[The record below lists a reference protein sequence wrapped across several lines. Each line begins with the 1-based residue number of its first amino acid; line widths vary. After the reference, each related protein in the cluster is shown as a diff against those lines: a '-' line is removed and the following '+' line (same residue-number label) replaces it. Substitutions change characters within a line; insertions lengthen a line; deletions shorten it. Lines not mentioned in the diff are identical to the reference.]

1 MRELVHVF
9 PNHLKK
15 DSNVLGVVTCQHA
28 CVDLAQFGEEADKE
42 KDRLLENFV
51 KWAHELSAAIIAA
64 GHWADFIDPCSGLPM
79 LALNSNK
86 VYSEVDGVEVL
97 LRYSCL
103 SAGMCKILIHPEWG
117 AAVYPAS
124 LFTTAPYDVR
134 HKRKM
139 RLEIEGLEVLFPYP
153 RVYAEQVTYMR
164 ELKRALD
171 AKGHAMLE
179 MPTGTGKTVALL
191 SLVLSYKYAHPQT
204 TGKLIYCTRTV
215 PEMSKCVEEIK
226 HVMKYRA
233 EILGEQATSITA
245 VCLSSR
251 RNMCVHPRVMNHPD
265 GETVDGQCRQLTASW
280 VRNRAQSGA
289 NVETC
294 NFFENYERR
303 SMDERVLETGVYTL
317 DDLKTLGTQKGWCP
331 YFMTRHAIA
340 TADVVV
346 YNYQYMLDPK
356 VSQMVSRSLER
367 DCIVV
372 FDEAHNIDNVCIEA
386 LSVTLNRRALDRA
399 SRNLTTISTTVSR
412 MKQADKARLDAE
424 YRRLV
429 EGLRSSGT
437 VVGVSEASDLV
448 QANPVLPS
456 DILEE
461 AIPGNIRRA
470 EHFLA
475 FMRRVIEYLRTR
487 IKVRQVESET
497 PAAFLHAMQVAISV
511 DVKPMKFCYSRL
523 NSLMRT
529 LEITNLEEYN
539 PLSEVANFATL
550 VATYAEGF
558 MLILEP
564 TDEFNQPQPILQL
577 ACLDAS
583 LAMRPVFERFSTV
596 VLTSGTLS
604 PIDLYPRLLNFSPV
618 VRESL
623 PMSVYRS
630 CICPL
635 VITRGSDQMPV
646 STKFDLRDDLS
657 VVRNYGGLLLE
668 MAACVPDGMVCFFPS
683 YLYMENIIQ
692 QWDVLGVLKKVLTH
706 KLIFIETKDIVET
719 TLALDNYKRACDI
732 GRGAVFLSVAR
743 GKVAE
748 GIDFDR
754 HYGRAVLLFGI
765 PFQYTLSNVLRA
777 RLEYL
782 RYTHHI
788 KEGDFLTFDALRQA
802 AQCAGRVIR
811 SKADYGIIV
820 FADSRYNRHD
830 KRSKLPPWINQF
842 LLESHLNLSVDM
854 AVFMSKKYL
863 SLMAQPLDSSAATM
877 NNILLD
883 ETAVD
888 KLLHK
893 KPRLE

>member
-1 MRELVHVF
+1 
-9 PNHLKK
+9 
-15 DSNVLGVVTCQHA
+15 
-28 CVDLAQFGEEADKE
+28 
-42 KDRLLENFV
+42 
-51 KWAHELSAAIIAA
+51 
-64 GHWADFIDPCSGLPM
+64 
-79 LALNSNK
+79 
-86 VYSEVDGVEVL
+86 
-97 LRYSCL
+97 
-103 SAGMCKILIHPEWG
+103 
-117 AAVYPAS
+117 
-124 LFTTAPYDVR
+124 
-134 HKRKM
+134 M

-226 HVMKYRA
+226 HVMTYRA
-233 EILGEQATSITA
+233 EVLGAQATTITA

-251 RNMCVHPRVMNHPD
+251 RNMCVHPRVMNNPD
-265 GETVDGQCRQLTASW
+265 GETVDGQCRQMTASW
-280 VRNRAQSGA
+280 VRGRADAGM

-294 NFFENYERR
+294 SFYENYDRR
-303 SMDERVLETGVYTL
+303 STDEQVLESGVYTL
-317 DDLKTLGTQKGWCP
+317 DDLKALGTKRGWCP
-331 YFMTRHAIA
+331 YFMTRQAIG

-412 MKQADKARLDAE
+412 MKQADKAKLDAE

-437 VVGVSEASDLV
+437 VVGVSDASDLAA
-448 QANPVLPS
+448 ANPVLPA
-456 DILEE
+456 DVLEE

-475 FMRRVIEYLRTR
+475 FLRRVIEYLRKR

-497 PAAFLHAMQVAISV
+497 PAAFLHTMQVEIAI
-511 DVKPMKFCYSRL
+511 DIKPLKFCYSRL
-523 NSLMRT
+523 NSLLRT

-539 PLSEVANFATL
+539 SLSQVANFATL
-550 VATYAEGF
+550 VATYTEGF

-683 YLYMENIIQ
+683 YMYMESIIQ
-692 QWDVLGVLKKVLTH
+692 QWDVLGVLKKVLAH

-719 TLALDNYKRACDI
+719 TLALDNYKRACEI
-732 GRGAVFLSVAR
+732 GRGAVFFSVAR

-765 PFQYTLSNVLRA
+765 PFQYTLSNKLRA

-854 AVFMSKKYL
+854 AVHMSKKYL
-863 SLMAQPLDSSAATM
+863 SLMAQPVDESTTVAS
-877 NNILLD
+877 ILLD
-883 ETAVD
+883 EAAVV
-888 KLLHK
+888 KHLEGGSSK
-893 KPRLE
+893 RPRLE

>member
-1 MRELVHVF
+1 
-9 PNHLKK
+9 
-15 DSNVLGVVTCQHA
+15 
-28 CVDLAQFGEEADKE
+28 
-42 KDRLLENFV
+42 
-51 KWAHELSAAIIAA
+51 
-64 GHWADFIDPCSGLPM
+64 
-79 LALNSNK
+79 
-86 VYSEVDGVEVL
+86 
-97 LRYSCL
+97 
-103 SAGMCKILIHPEWG
+103 
-117 AAVYPAS
+117 
-124 LFTTAPYDVR
+124 
-134 HKRKM
+134 M

-153 RVYAEQVTYMR
+153 RVYAEQVAYMR

-179 MPTGTGKTVALL
+179 MPTGTGKTVSLL
-191 SLVLSYKYAHPQT
+191 SLVLSYKAAHPQT

-226 HVMKYRA
+226 HLMKYRQ
-233 EILGEQATSITA
+233 EVLGDASMGITA

-251 RNMCVHPRVMNHPD
+251 RNMCVHSRVMAHAD
-265 GETVDGQCRQLTASW
+265 GETVDAQCRNMTAPW
-280 VRNRAQSGA
+280 VRSQAASRNL
-289 NVETC
+289 ETC
-294 NFFENYERR
+294 SFYEQYDSR
-303 SMDERVLETGVYTL
+303 SMDQRVLDPGVYTL
-317 DDLKTLGTQKGWCP
+317 DDLKAMGTAKGWCP
-331 YFMTRHAIA
+331 YFMTRHAL
-340 TADVVV
+340 TFADVVV

-356 VSQMVSRSLER
+356 VSTMVSRSLER

-386 LSVTLNRRALDRA
+386 LSVTLNRRGLDRA

-437 VVGVSEASDLV
+437 VVAPNAGNNDDTTELGA
-448 QANPVLPS
+448 PVLPN

-461 AIPGNIRRA
+461 AIPGSIRRA
-470 EHFLA
+470 EHFIA
-475 FMRRVIEYLRTR
+475 FMRRLIEYLRTR
-487 IKVRQVESET
+487 IRVRNVESET
-497 PAAFLHAMQVAISV
+497 PAAFLHAMQTAIAV
-511 DVKPMKFCYSRL
+511 DTKPMKFCYSRL
-523 NSLMRT
+523 QSLLRT
-529 LEITNLEEYN
+529 LEITNLEEFN
-539 PLSEVANFATL
+539 ALNQVADFATL
-550 VATYAEGF
+550 VATYADGF

-564 TDEFNQPQPILQL
+564 TDQHNAPQPILQL

-646 STKFDLRDDLS
+646 STKFDLRDDMS

-683 YLYMENIIQ
+683 YMYMENIIA
-692 QWDVLGVLKKVLTH
+692 QWDVLGVLKKVLAH

-732 GRGAVFLSVAR
+732 GRGAVFFSVAR

-788 KEGDFLTFDALRQA
+788 REGDFLTFDALRQA

-863 SLMAQPLDSSAATM
+863 SLMAQPIEDGPNMHS
-877 NNILLD
+877 ILLD
-883 ETAVD
+883 EAAVA
-888 KLLHK
+888 KYLGQHPPSAMLLDGEASESAAK
-893 KPRLE
+893 KARVE

>member
-1 MRELVHVF
+1 MPRF
-9 PNHLKK
+9 
-15 DSNVLGVVTCQHA
+15 DY
-28 CVDLAQFGEEADKE
+28 
-42 KDRLLENFV
+42 
-51 KWAHELSAAIIAA
+51 
-64 GHWADFIDPCSGLPM
+64 CSGQ
-79 LALNSNK
+79 SSGGF
-86 VYSEVDGVEVL
+86 Y
-97 LRYSCL
+97 C
-103 SAGMCKILIHPEWG
+103 C
-117 AAVYPAS
+117 
-124 LFTTAPYDVR
+124 
-134 HKRKM
+134 KM

-191 SLVLSYKYAHPQT
+191 SLVLSYKAAHPQT

-226 HVMKYRA
+226 HVMAYRA
-233 EILGEQATSITA
+233 EVHGEDAAGITA

-251 RNMCVHPRVMNHPD
+251 RNMCVHSRVMAHAD
-265 GETVDGQCRQLTASW
+265 GETVDAQCRQMTASW
-280 VRNRAQSGA
+280 VRNSTSM
-289 NVETC
+289 EKC
-294 NFFENYERR
+294 SFYEQYDAR
-303 SMDERVLETGVYTL
+303 SMDQRVLETGVYTL
-317 DDLKTLGTQKGWCP
+317 DDLKALGTTKGWCP
-331 YFMTRHAIA
+331 YFMTRHAL
-340 TADVVV
+340 TFADVIV

-356 VSQMVSRSLER
+356 VSTMVSRSLER

-386 LSVTLNRRALDRA
+386 LSVTLNRRGLDRA
-399 SRNLTTISTTVSR
+399 SRNLTTISTTVAR

-437 VVGVSEASDLV
+437 VVGPTTEDASSPDAALG
-448 QANPVLPS
+448 APVLPA

-461 AIPGNIRRA
+461 AIPGSIRRA
-470 EHFLA
+470 EHFIA
-475 FMRRVIEYLRTR
+475 FMRRLIEYLRTR
-487 IKVRQVESET
+487 IRVRNVESET
-497 PAAFLHAMQVAISV
+497 PAAFLHAMQTAIAV
-511 DVKPMKFCYSRL
+511 DTKPMKFCYSRL
-523 NSLMRT
+523 QSLLRT
-529 LEITNLEEYN
+529 LEVTNLEEFN
-539 PLSEVANFATL
+539 ALNQVADFATL
-550 VATYAEGF
+550 VATYADGF

-564 TDEFNQPQPILQL
+564 TDQHNAPQPILQL

-646 STKFDLRDDLS
+646 STKFDLRDDMS

-683 YLYMENIIQ
+683 YMYMENIIA
-692 QWDVLGVLKKVLTH
+692 QWDVLGVLKKVLAH

-719 TLALDNYKRACDI
+719 TLALDNFKRACDI
-732 GRGAVFLSVAR
+732 GRGAVFFSVAR

-788 KEGDFLTFDALRQA
+788 REGDFLTFDALRQA

-863 SLMAQPLDSSAATM
+863 SLMAQPVEEGPNM
-877 NNILLD
+877 NSILLD
-883 ETAVD
+883 EAAVAKHLGQPSSSTVVEVVDDETAP
-888 KLLHK
+888 K
-893 KPRLE
+893 KQRVA